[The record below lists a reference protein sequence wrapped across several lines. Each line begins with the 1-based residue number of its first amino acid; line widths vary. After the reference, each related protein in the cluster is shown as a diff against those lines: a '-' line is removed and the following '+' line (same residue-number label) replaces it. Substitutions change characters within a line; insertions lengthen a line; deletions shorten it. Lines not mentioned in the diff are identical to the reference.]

1 MDGFL
6 PLITIFFSL
15 TYPIQC
21 STYDQSNQGF
31 TDITQVGTIPSGTTN
46 LILHHNAL
54 QRIPA
59 NYFTPAQVTIT
70 MLQLNN
76 NQISVIED
84 FALQELNGLQIIFL
98 WSNQLKVITSD
109 MFSGLSS
116 ISQINMPVNEIHTVQ
131 QGAFSKLNHLNIL
144 FLHGNQLEILP
155 QSAFEPNHPTSLD
168 KLTLAGN
175 PVQCD
180 CCMAWL
186 MSANGTWITLR

>member
-1 MDGFL
+1 MHGIL
-6 PLITIFFSL
+6 TLITILFLL
-15 TYPIQC
+15 TYLIHC
-21 STYDQSNQGF
+21 STYDRSHQSL

-59 NYFTPAQVTIT
+59 NYFTPSEVTIT

-84 FALQELNGLQIIFL
+84 FALQELNGLQTILL
-98 WSNQLKVITSD
+98 WENQLKVITSH

-131 QGAFSKLNHLNIL
+131 QGAFSGLNHLNIL

-155 QSAFEPNHPTSLD
+155 LSAFEPNRPTNLN
-168 KLTLAGN
+168 KLTLAWN

-186 MSANGTWITLR
+186 MSANGTWITLV